1 MELLET
7 FPFLTRIA
15 PIFPPEPLEFFN
27 DILKSVMKSRREKN
41 IKVNDF
47 IDTLNGMMANLDTEE
62 YKKLGITETTVM
74 CQALIFFLA
83 GK

>member
-1 MELLET
+1 
-7 FPFLTRIA
+7 
-15 PIFPPEPLEFFN
+15 
-27 DILKSVMKSRREKN
+27 MKSRREKN